1 MLGIKKLISIAEE
14 AQNKYKHQESHTNN
28 NNNNNNNKQSYF
40 TKGLQENIKNLKNT
54 WKGIKN
60 ISLKTSDYTSP
71 DANIDSITILTKGT
85 NVASAFNK
93 YFYHWAR
100 YSITY

>member
-1 MLGIKKLISIAEE
+1 MSGIKKLISIAEE
-14 AQNKYKHQESHTNN
+14 AQNKYKHQESHT
-28 NNNNNNNKQSYF
+28 NNNNNKQSYF

-60 ISLKTSDYTSP
+60 ISLKTSDDTSP

>member
-1 MLGIKKLISIAEE
+1 MSGIKKLISIAEE
-14 AQNKYKHQESHTNN
+14 AQNKYKHQESHT
-28 NNNNNNNKQSYF
+28 NNNNNKQSYF

-60 ISLKTSDYTSP
+60 VSLKTSDYASP

>member
-1 MLGIKKLISIAEE
+1 MSGIKKLISIAEE

-28 NNNNNNNKQSYF
+28 NNNKKSYF

-60 ISLKTSDYTSP
+60 VSLKTSDYTSP